1 MKDNDSNIMNT
12 QPLPPLPNPNLAT
25 GTQFGGNVLTGVN
38 EADRFAAL
46 FPGDEL
52 GKLAANKKQPTRT
65 I

>member
-1 MKDNDSNIMNT
+1 MNT

-52 GKLAANKKQPTRT
+52 GKLAANKRTTPRT